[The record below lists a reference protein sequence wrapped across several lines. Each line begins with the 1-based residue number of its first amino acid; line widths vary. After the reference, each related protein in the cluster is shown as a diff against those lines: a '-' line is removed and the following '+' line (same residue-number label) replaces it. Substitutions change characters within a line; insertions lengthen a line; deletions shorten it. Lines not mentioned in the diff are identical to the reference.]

1 MAGGTNIMT
10 SPLWFQNLAGA
21 SFLSQTGPC
30 KPFDAKAD
38 GYCRG
43 EGVACV
49 FLKKMTK
56 AIEDVSDGHPMSI
69 MRRADPEE

>member
-1 MAGGTNIMT
+1 MT

-21 SFLSQTGPC
+21 SFLSTTGQC

-43 EGVACV
+43 EGVGVV
-49 FLKKMTK
+49 FLKKLSA
-56 AIEDVSDGHPMSI
+56 AIADGDQVSIVMSFI
-69 MRRADPEE
+69 LLF

>member
-1 MAGGTNIMT
+1 MT

-30 KPFDAKAD
+30 KAFDAKAD

-56 AIEDVSDGHPMSI
+56 AIEDVSSDYRVFSTTIP
-69 MRRADPEE
+69 ADPK

>member
-1 MAGGTNIMT
+1 MT

-56 AIEDVSDGHPMSI
+56 AIEDVSDGHALHYAA
-69 MRRADPEE
+69 R

>member
-1 MAGGTNIMT
+1 MT

-21 SFLSQTGPC
+21 SFLSQTGAC
-30 KPFDAKAD
+30 KPFDTKAD

-56 AIEDVSDGHPMSI
+56 AIDDVSGVSFQYAPLCGNPDLG
-69 MRRADPEE
+69 